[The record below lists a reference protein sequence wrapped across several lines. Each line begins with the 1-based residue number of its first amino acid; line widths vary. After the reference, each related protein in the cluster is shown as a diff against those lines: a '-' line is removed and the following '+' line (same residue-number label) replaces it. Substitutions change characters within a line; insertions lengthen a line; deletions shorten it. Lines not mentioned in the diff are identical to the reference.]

1 MIGYL
6 FAAYMVIWTLLF
18 AYLLHITRT
27 QRRLGRR
34 LDSLAAEIRD
44 GGSSPPESRS

>member
-18 AYLLHITRT
+18 AYLFHITRT

-34 LDSLAAEIRD
+34 LDSLSAKIRD
-44 GGSSPPESRS
+44 RGGSPRDSGA

>member
-1 MIGYL
+1 VIGYL

-18 AYLLHITRT
+18 AFLLHITRT

-34 LDSLAAEIRD
+34 LDILAAEIRD
-44 GGSSPPESRS
+44 HGGSPPDSRS

>member
-18 AYLLHITRT
+18 AYLLHIARY

-34 LDSLAAEIRD
+34 LDSLSAEIQDRGGTS
-44 GGSSPPESRS
+44 GGSES

>member
-6 FAAYMVIWTLLF
+6 FAAYMAIWTLLF

-27 QRRLGRR
+27 QRRLERR
-34 LDSLAAEIRD
+34 LDSLAAEIQDRGGTS
-44 GGSSPPESRS
+44 GGSKS

>member
-18 AYLLHITRT
+18 AYLFHIARS

-34 LDSLAAEIRD
+34 LDSLSAEIQDRGGTS
-44 GGSSPPESRS
+44 GGSES

>member
-18 AYLLHITRT
+18 AYLFHIARA
-27 QRRLGRR
+27 QRRLSRR
-34 LDSLAAEIRD
+34 LDSLSAEIQDRGGTS
-44 GGSSPPESRS
+44 GGSES

>member
-18 AYLLHITRT
+18 VYLLHITRA

-34 LDSLAAEIRD
+34 LESLAAEIRD
-44 GGSSPPESRS
+44 RGGSPPNSRS

>member
-18 AYLLHITRT
+18 AYLFLIARS

-34 LDSLAAEIRD
+34 LDSLSAEIQDRGGTS
-44 GGSSPPESRS
+44 GGSKS

>member
-18 AYLLHITRT
+18 AYLFHIARS
-27 QRRLGRR
+27 QRRLRRR

-44 GGSSPPESRS
+44 RGGTPPDSRS

>member
-44 GGSSPPESRS
+44 RGGSPPDSRS

>member
-34 LDSLAAEIRD
+34 LDSLSEEIQDRRGNPRD
-44 GGSSPPESRS
+44 SG

>member
-6 FAAYMVIWTLLF
+6 FAAYMVIWILLF

-34 LDSLAAEIRD
+34 LDALAAEIRD

>member
-6 FAAYMVIWTLLF
+6 FAAYMVIWILLF

-34 LDSLAAEIRD
+34 LDALAAEIRD
-44 GGSSPPESRS
+44 GGGTSGGSKS

>member
-1 MIGYL
+1 VIGYL

-34 LDSLAAEIRD
+34 LDSLSKEIEGR
-44 GGSSPPESRS
+44 GGSPRDSG